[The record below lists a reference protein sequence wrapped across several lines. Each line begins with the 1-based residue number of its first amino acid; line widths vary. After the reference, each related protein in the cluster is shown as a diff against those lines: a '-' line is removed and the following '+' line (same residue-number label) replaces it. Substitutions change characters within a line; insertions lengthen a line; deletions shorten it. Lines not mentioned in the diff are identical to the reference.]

1 VLLLAHKP
9 NYPDEFNLTSLKSMF
24 NYCYLPRDLLK
35 TLIIKRNLILLFL
48 AISSCNYYQEFSQ
61 PEITTTLAPKE
72 SHIRTIAILPFKN
85 QTENEEIPTILRE
98 AVFRNMSLKGYDL
111 IKLKQIDQRLM
122 MASYHT
128 KEIDIIGNYK
138 LGRILEADA
147 LMYGTVTKCSK
158 LFSVIYSRI
167 TISAELELVDITDS
181 KTIWKANHEELTHS
195 GTPPMSPFAIPE
207 KIIESSI
214 NVRNKVIID
223 TAGTLARKLVK
234 GIPER
239 DIQEVLTDYAI
250 EIKDVG
256 NNKVVHYKV
265 QPDDTLFKIARKFY
279 GLGSMWKNI
288 KDANDDIQST
298 SLKIGHDLVLPGVP
312 VLTNINDAKL
322 YDKDNFAKAVYKIKW
337 GDSLYNI
344 ASELY
349 HDGRKWP
356 VIYEENKDEVENM
369 NELTVGQAIIIPL
382 SSYTNQNTPNT
393 E

>member
-1 VLLLAHKP
+1 MKIL
-9 NYPDEFNLTSLKSMF
+9 FN
-24 NYCYLPRDLLK
+24 NCYLPCVSLK
-35 TLIIKRNLILLFL
+35 APIIKSILILLFL
-48 AISSCNYYQEFSQ
+48 ALSSCNYYQEFSQ
-61 PEITTTLAPKE
+61 PVITTSLAPKE
-72 SHIRTIAILPFKN
+72 SLIRTIAILPFKN
-85 QTENEEIPTILRE
+85 QTDNEEIPTILRD
-98 AVFRNMSLKGYDL
+98 AVFRNLSLKGYDL
-111 IKLKQIDQRLM
+111 IKLKQIDQRLK

-128 KEIDIIGNYK
+128 NEINTMGNYK

-158 LFSVIYSRI
+158 LFSVVYSRI
-167 TISAELELVDITDS
+167 TISAELELVDTSDS

-207 KIIESSI
+207 KIIASSI
-214 NVRNKVIID
+214 NVRNKVIVD
-223 TAGTLARKLVK
+223 TADTLAKKLVK

-256 NNKVVHYKV
+256 NSEVVHYKV
-265 QPDDTLFKIARKFY
+265 QPNDTLFKIARKFY
-279 GLGSMWKNI
+279 GQGAMWKNI
-288 KDANDDIQST
+288 KDTNDDIQST
-298 SLKIGHDLVLPGVP
+298 SLKIGYDLVLPGVP
-312 VLTNINDAKL
+312 ILTNINDAKL
-322 YDKDNFAKAVYKIKW
+322 YDKDNYSKAVYKIKW

-356 VIYEENKDEVENM
+356 VIYEENKDEIEDM
-369 NELTVGQAIIIPL
+369 NELTVGQVLIIPL
-382 SSYTNQNTPNT
+382 SSYTNQNAPNT

>member
-1 VLLLAHKP
+1 MKIL
-9 NYPDEFNLTSLKSMF
+9 FNTRYLTRVS
-24 NYCYLPRDLLK
+24 LK
-35 TLIIKRNLILLFL
+35 TLIIKRKLILLFVVL
-48 AISSCNYYQEFSQ
+48 SSCNYYQEFSQ
-61 PEITTTLAPKE
+61 PEITTSLAPKE

-85 QTENEEIPTILRE
+85 QSDNEEISTILRE
-98 AVFRNMSLKGYDL
+98 AVFRKLSTKGYDL
-111 IKLKQIDQRLM
+111 IKLKQIDQRLK
-122 MASYHT
+122 MASYHAN
-128 KEIDIIGNYK
+128 DINTMGNYK

-167 TISAELELVDITDS
+167 TISAELELVDTFAS

-214 NVRNKVIID
+214 NVRDKVIYD
-223 TAGTLARKLVK
+223 TADTLAKKIVQ
-234 GIPER
+234 GIPECSVQ
-239 DIQEVLTDYAI
+239 DVLALTDYTI

-256 NNKVVHYKV
+256 NSKVVHYKI
-265 QPDDTLFKIARKFY
+265 QPKDTLFKIARKFY
-279 GLGSMWKNI
+279 GKGSMWKNI
-288 KDANDDIQST
+288 KYANDEIQDT
-298 SLKIGHDLVLPGVP
+298 SLRIGHDIVLPDVP
-312 VLTNINDAKL
+312 VLTNMNEARL
-322 YDKDNFAKAVYKIKW
+322 LDKEFYTKAVYKVKW

-356 VIYEENKDEVENM
+356 VIYEENKDEIEDK
-369 NELTVGQAIIIPL
+369 NELIVGQVIIIPL
-382 SSYTNQNTPNT
+382 LSYTNQIEDTHA